1 MAAPRWKAYQVV
13 AAPFPCCGGID
24 AWVGGGLNDK
34 CCTSMIVA
42 ATIAMPAIENTPA
55 RQCLR

>member
-1 MAAPRWKAYQVV
+1 M
-13 AAPFPCCGGID
+13 
-24 AWVGGGLNDK
+24 GGLNDK